1 MLIIKINVNKYKNI
15 ILIYFERR
23 NILKK
28 KPLLYSKTY
37 SE

>member
-23 NILKK
+23 NIKK